1 MPDKINIDA
10 AGMIGILILAAAL
23 IVAPHV
29 VSFSQQELLVLLTI
43 NVLVVTSYRLQ
54 TLTGEWSLAH
64 VVMMGSGA
72 YASALC
78 SKSFGFPVPLAM
90 ITGAIVAGLI
100 AALMSFPL
108 FRMKGFYFLIGS
120 FAAGE
125 AIRLCWE
132 RFRVPFGGPKGLK
145 HIPGPELGSLNFY
158 DPIVYYSFTSI
169 VVVICLVAL
178 YRLEKSRIGFTLHAI
193 HWKDVLAE
201 SVGVN
206 ARLYRSAAF
215 VIASFFAAI
224 SGGLLAHYIGTV
236 TPDRFG
242 LGFMLMV
249 LVWAIV
255 GGTATFAGPII
266 GVIILTVS
274 DEMLRGF
281 EEARPLIYG
290 FILIV
295 TIRFL
300 PHGIEDL
307 LPRLQRL
314 LASRPSPVMQAE
326 SQRKTNH

>member
-1 MPDKINIDA
+1 MAGLGAIVAAPMLVKEYQLDILIFLMINI
-10 AGMIGILILAAAL
+10 
-23 IVAPHV
+23 
-29 VSFSQQELLVLLTI
+29 LLVS
-43 NVLVVTSYRLQ
+43 SYRFN
-54 TLTGEWSLAH
+54 TLTGEWSLIH
-64 VVMMGSGA
+64 VVMMGVGA
-72 YASALC
+72 YASALLT
-78 SKSFGFPVPLAM
+78 KELGVSFWISLPLAAV
-90 ITGAIVAGLI
+90 ITAAIALI
-100 AALMSFPL
+100 LSFPL
-108 FRMKGFYFLIGS
+108 FRMKAFYFLIGS

>member
-1 MPDKINIDA
+1 MAGLGAIVVAPMLVKEYQLDILIFLMINI
-10 AGMIGILILAAAL
+10 
-23 IVAPHV
+23 
-29 VSFSQQELLVLLTI
+29 LLVS
-43 NVLVVTSYRLQ
+43 SYRFN
-54 TLTGEWSLAH
+54 TLTGEWSLIH
-64 VVMMGSGA
+64 VVMMGVGA
-72 YASALC
+72 YASALLT
-78 SKSFGFPVPLAM
+78 KELGVSFWISLPLAAM
-90 ITGAIVAGLI
+90 VA
-100 AALMSFPL
+100 AAVAFVLSFPL
-108 FRMKGFYFLIGS
+108 FRMKAFYFLIGS

-145 HIPGPELGSLNFY
+145 HIPGPELGSLDFY
-158 DPIVYYSFTSI
+158 DPLVYYSFTSI

-206 ARLYRSAAF
+206 ARMYRSIAF

-224 SGGLLAHYIGTV
+224 SGGLLVHYVGTV

-266 GVIILTVS
+266 GVIVLTVS
-274 DEMLRGF
+274 DEVLRGF
-281 EEARPLIYG
+281 EEVRPLIYG

-314 LASRPSPVMQAE
+314 LAPRPPALMEPA
-326 SQRKTNH
+326 SQRKTNP

>member
-1 MPDKINIDA
+1 MFGFVRARRPASA
-10 AGMIGILILAAAL
+10 AVLVGLAAIVAAPFVVKEYQLDILIFLM
-23 IVAPHV
+23 
-29 VSFSQQELLVLLTI
+29 I
-43 NVLVVTSYRLQ
+43 NVLLVSSYRFN
-54 TLTGEWSLAH
+54 TLTGEWSLIH
-64 VVMMGSGA
+64 VVMMGVGA
-72 YASALC
+72 YTSALL
-78 SKSFGFPVPLAM
+78 SKDLGFPFWVSLPVAAVS
-90 ITGAIVAGLI
+90 TAAIAFVL
-100 AALMSFPL
+100 SFPL
-108 FRMKGFYFLIGS
+108 FRMKAFYFLIGS

-145 HIPGPELGSLNFY
+145 HVPLPQLGSLDFY
-158 DPIVYYSFTSI
+158 EPTVYYAFTSI
-169 VVVICLVAL
+169 VVVLCLWVL

-206 ARLYRSAAF
+206 ARRYRSIAF
-215 VIASFFAAI
+215 VVASFFAAI
-224 SGGLLAHYIGTV
+224 CGALLVHYVGTV

-266 GVIILTVS
+266 GVIVLTVS

-281 EEARPLIYG
+281 DEVRPLIYG
-290 FILIV
+290 VILIV

-307 LPRLQRL
+307 LPRFRQLVRARS
-314 LASRPSPVMQAE
+314 ASPGAYD
-326 SQRKTNH
+326 SQQERGR

>member
-1 MPDKINIDA
+1 MAGLGAIVA
-10 AGMIGILILAAAL
+10 APMLVKEYQLDILIFLM
-23 IVAPHV
+23 
-29 VSFSQQELLVLLTI
+29 I
-43 NVLVVTSYRLQ
+43 NVLLVSSYRFN
-54 TLTGEWSLAH
+54 TLTGEWSLIH
-64 VVMMGSGA
+64 VVMMGVGA
-72 YASALC
+72 YASALLT
-78 SKSFGFPVPLAM
+78 KELGVSFWISLPLAAV
-90 ITGAIVAGLI
+90 ITAAIALI
-100 AALMSFPL
+100 LSFPL
-108 FRMKGFYFLIGS
+108 FRMKAFYFLIGS

-266 GVIILTVS
+266 GAIILTVS

>member
-1 MPDKINIDA
+1 M
-10 AGMIGILILAAAL
+10 AGLGAI
-23 IVAPHV
+23 IVAPMLLKEYQLDILI
-29 VSFSQQELLVLLTI
+29 FLMINILLVS
-43 NVLVVTSYRLQ
+43 SYRFN
-54 TLTGEWSLAH
+54 TLTGEWSLIH
-64 VVMMGSGA
+64 VVMMGVGA
-72 YASALC
+72 YTSALLT
-78 SKSFGFPVPLAM
+78 KELGVSFWISLPLA
-90 ITGAIVAGLI
+90 AVVA
-100 AALMSFPL
+100 AALAFILSFPL
-108 FRMKGFYFLIGS
+108 FRMKAFYFLIGS

-132 RFRVPFGGPKGLK
+132 RFRIPFGGPKGLK

-158 DPIVYYSFTSI
+158 DPLVYYSFTSI
-169 VVVICLVAL
+169 VVVICLFAL

-206 ARLYRSAAF
+206 ARVYRSIAF

-224 SGGLLAHYIGTV
+224 SGGLLAHYVGTV

-249 LVWAIV
+249 LVWVIV

-266 GVIILTVS
+266 GVVVLTVS
-274 DEMLRGF
+274 DELLRGF

-290 FILIV
+290 VILIV

-300 PHGIEDL
+300 PNGIEDL
-307 LPRLQRL
+307 LTRLQRL
-314 LASRPSPVMQAE
+314 LASRSPALME
-326 SQRKTNH
+326 SGSRREMNPRAWSDRTEVGTSD

>member
-1 MPDKINIDA
+1 MAGLGAIVA
-10 AGMIGILILAAAL
+10 APMLVKEYQLDILIFLM
-23 IVAPHV
+23 
-29 VSFSQQELLVLLTI
+29 I
-43 NVLVVTSYRLQ
+43 NVLLVSSYRFN
-54 TLTGEWSLAH
+54 TLTGEWSLIH
-64 VVMMGSGA
+64 VVMMGVGA
-72 YASALC
+72 YASALLT
-78 SKSFGFPVPLAM
+78 KELGVSFWISLPLAAV
-90 ITGAIVAGLI
+90 ITAAIALI
-100 AALMSFPL
+100 LSFPL
-108 FRMKGFYFLIGS
+108 FRMKAFYFLIGS

>member
-1 MPDKINIDA
+1 MSESRRTLKPAHVAVMAGLGAIVA
-10 AGMIGILILAAAL
+10 APMLVKEYQLDILIFLM
-23 IVAPHV
+23 
-29 VSFSQQELLVLLTI
+29 I
-43 NVLVVTSYRLQ
+43 NVLLVSSYRFN
-54 TLTGEWSLAH
+54 TLTGEWSLIH
-64 VVMMGSGA
+64 VVMMGVGA
-72 YASALC
+72 YASALLT
-78 SKSFGFPVPLAM
+78 KELGVSFWISLPLAAV
-90 ITGAIVAGLI
+90 ITAAIALI
-100 AALMSFPL
+100 LSFPL
-108 FRMKGFYFLIGS
+108 FRMKAFYFLIGS

-266 GVIILTVS
+266 GAIILTVS